1 MSLLESIPGVAGII
15 NRYFAFPGDA
25 GVMFVDNTYVTF
37 KQLPGGPVEIKL
49 PVMISVAGRRRVN
62 IRENDD
68 LEDPIKFI
76 TKSVVID
83 VTLAGSAG
91 TWRKATLPSI
101 PAVPGV
107 GGAVSAVVGMFGTIL
122 GTSEYTDKIEML
134 EMIFNEVLKGADGPI
149 EIEDMEGFL
158 DGHDITHV
166 VPLDYHATPQL
177 EEVAWVMRFVAD
189 ANEDPLE
196 LIFPEEGA
204 KPYEGPV

>member
-25 GVMFVDNTYVTF
+25 GIMFVDNTYVTL
-37 KQLPGGPVEIKL
+37 KGLPGGPVEIKL

-76 TKSVVID
+76 TKSVVVD

-91 TWRKATLPSI
+91 TWRKSMIESI
-101 PAVPGV
+101 PTVPVV
-107 GGAVSAVVGMFGTIL
+107 GGAVAAVTGVFGTIL
-122 GTSEYTDKIEML
+122 GTSEYTDKIEIL
-134 EMIFNEVLKGADGPI
+134 RALFLEVLKGADGPV
-149 EIEDMEGFL
+149 EIEDTEGFL

-189 ANEDPLE
+189 TNEDPLTQ
-196 LIFPEEGA
+196 IFPEDE
-204 KPYEGPV
+204 

>member
-25 GVMFVDNTYVTF
+25 GIMFVDNTYVTF

-49 PVMISVAGRRRVN
+49 PVMISVSGRRNVK
-62 IRENDD
+62 IKENDD

-76 TKSVVID
+76 TKSVVTD

-91 TWRKATLPSI
+91 TWRKSTLPPI
-101 PAVPGV
+101 PSVPGV
-107 GGAVSAVVGMFGTIL
+107 GGAVAVVTGVFGTIL
-122 GTSEYTDKIEML
+122 GTSEYTDKIEIL
-134 EMIFNEVLKGADGPI
+134 RALFTEVLKGADGAI

-177 EEVAWVMRFVAD
+177 EEVAWVMRFTAD
-189 ANEDPLE
+189 ANEDPLT
-196 LIFPEEGA
+196 LIFPEEDA